1 MAVAVDDPRHHEFA
15 GEIDHG
21 GARPAPRPRRRA
33 DVADAAVLDHDR
45 DIGLRRRAAAVD
57 ERGAGERGDWYGPWA
72 AALVE
77 NATAAVDNDTA
88 AARAGRELARM
99 MAFRCSEG

>member
-1 MAVAVDDPRHHEFA
+1 MAPGG
-15 GEIDHG
+15 GET
-21 GARPAPRPRRRA
+21 
-33 DVADAAVLDHDR
+33 
-45 DIGLRRRAAAVD
+45 AAAGPMSRMRPFSITMVVLG
-57 ERGAGERGDWYGPWA
+57 EGAAPLPSISVAPVSAVTGAVPCA

-99 MAFRCSEG
+99 MAFRCWKGEPRRHAVRGAGRS